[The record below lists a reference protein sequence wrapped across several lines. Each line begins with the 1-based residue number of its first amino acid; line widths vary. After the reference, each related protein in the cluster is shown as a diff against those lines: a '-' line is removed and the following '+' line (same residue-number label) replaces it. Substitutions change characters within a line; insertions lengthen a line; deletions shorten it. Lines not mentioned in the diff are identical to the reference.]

1 MVPQG
6 CGGRLM
12 EQVVAPLLGEER
24 RCLGGGMG
32 AAGGESDLALTGWPP
47 PPPRPPLALR
57 SWLASVGNV
66 PVSFL
71 TLIIPLAQP
80 SVSDGSIKVDLVHE
94 KEQTQSQVA
103 VLGGAARRE
112 APRDPSVSGTTTG
125 FVRPGWRGRNS
136 GWCGPRHSQGG
147 PLVKFHGGPRPG
159 TAGAA
164 PSPGWLAAFIIFRP
178 CNLHISGNNIAI

>member
-1 MVPQG
+1 M
-6 CGGRLM
+6 
-12 EQVVAPLLGEER
+12 
-24 RCLGGGMG
+24 
-32 AAGGESDLALTGWPP
+32 
-47 PPPRPPLALR
+47 
-57 SWLASVGNV
+57 
-66 PVSFL
+66 SFL

-80 SVSDGSIKVDLVHE
+80 SVSDGPIKVDLVHE
-94 KEQTQSQVA
+94 KEQTQGQAA

-112 APRDPSVSGTTTG
+112 ARRDPSVAGTTTG

-164 PSPGWLAAFIIFRP
+164 PFPGWLAAFIIFRP